1 MSNDGDQS
9 FDLVIQNAFV
19 FDGVKKLP
27 GTINVGV
34 NGNVISR
41 LSSEPL
47 QGREIIDASGCWLT
61 PGLIDSHVHLY
72 DFYNCTDPAK
82 MTYYLDEQLPGNLRS
97 FLKHGITTIKSVGD
111 PVPELLATRA
121 RLAAGELV
129 GPLLLMTGSGISAP
143 KGHPSETVYGR
154 NPWYRER
161 VGGEVDTVD
170 RARATVSEM
179 AELGMDAIKLLFQGG
194 CACHGEPDYKF
205 HGQVPIVRLKLD
217 VLAAAIDEAHRHGL
231 KATVH
236 THEQDRA
243 IEALEAGADG
253 LEHGVVA
260 DLISDDRLIELLLR
274 NDASWVPTLWV
285 YPTPEAYRNLATVH
299 EAGVRIALGTDSF
312 PPTAI
317 IEGFAFDSGTFG
329 ANSIVETERMA
340 EAGLSAVEILKSA
353 TSGAATHLGRDDLG
367 VIGPGKRADLL
378 LFRADPTENVS
389 NLKDPLLVVAAGHV
403 AVNATY

>member
-1 MSNDGDQS
+1 MGNDGGQG
-9 FDLVIQNAFV
+9 FDLVIQDAFV

-27 GTINVGV
+27 GTISIGV
-34 NGNVISR
+34 NDDVITR
-41 LSSEPL
+41 LSTESL
-47 QGREIIDASGCWLT
+47 QGREVIDARGCWLM
-61 PGLIDSHVHLY
+61 PGLIDSHIHLY
-72 DFYNCTDPAK
+72 DFYNCTDPAR
-82 MTYYLDEQLPGNLRS
+82 MAHYLDEQLPGNLRS
-97 FLKHGITTIKSVGD
+97 FLEHGITTIKSVGD

-143 KGHPSETVYGR
+143 RGHPGKTVYGR
-154 NPWYRER
+154 NPWYRAR
-161 VGGEVDTVD
+161 VGGEVDTVEG
-170 RARATVSEM
+170 ARATVSEM

-236 THEQDRA
+236 THEQERA

-253 LEHGVVA
+253 LEHGVIS
-260 DLISDDRLIELLLR
+260 DFISDDRLIELLLR

-285 YPTPEAYRNLATVH
+285 YPTPEAYKNLATVH
-299 EAGVRIALGTDSF
+299 AAGVRIALGTDSF

-329 ANSIVETERMA
+329 ANSIVEAERMA

-353 TSGAATHLGRDDLG
+353 TSRAAIHLGRDDLG
-367 VIGPGKRADLL
+367 VIGEGKRADLL
-378 LFRADPTENVS
+378 LVRADPTESVS
-389 NLKDPLLVVAAGHV
+389 NLRDPLLVVAAGRV
-403 AVNATY
+403 EVNAAC